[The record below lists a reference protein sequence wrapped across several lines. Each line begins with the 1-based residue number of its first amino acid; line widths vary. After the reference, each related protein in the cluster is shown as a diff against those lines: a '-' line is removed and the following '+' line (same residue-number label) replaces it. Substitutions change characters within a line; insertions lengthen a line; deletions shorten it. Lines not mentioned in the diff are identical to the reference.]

1 MNSKER
7 LKDLKIIVRTIM
19 LGSVQLSMGRAKTE
33 TKTKNQHQDQN
44 IPGALPIQFH
54 IINHYKWKK

>member
-1 MNSKER
+1 MDFIER

-33 TKTKNQHQDQN
+33 TKTKTKNQHQNQKHSRRASHT
-44 IPGALPIQFH
+44 IPH
-54 IINHYKWKK
+54 N